1 MQSPMVAPQRRHL
14 AMRKGFSLSPEQSF
28 MGLMMTLQP
37 LSRLPLPISTLLS
50 AFLLLALTQGCSTNL
65 KAIQDFANLSAE
77 SAEYTAL
84 VDEYVEFPNRQK
96 RYQPPSRHASLDT
109 MAQERATQKTA
120 LLLRQS
126 ILETYMHSLGR
137 LAADEIVDNTE
148 KLGNLSAA
156 LQKQAG
162 TNPEETEAYKKIAGI
177 LTKVASDRWRQ
188 RQLRELIEQSN
199 PPVQRILGVLKQ
211 IVSDGFGGDLQTEQ
225 AAIKN
230 YYSTLIMESNDPA
243 GKAALAEWKEL
254 RTSQV
259 QDRSQAVQTY
269 RTILDNISDG
279 HQQLFDR
286 RDALDSKQV
295 LQQVAQSVKDLRTLL
310 DTIKQL

>member
-1 MQSPMVAPQRRHL
+1 MTSQL
-14 AMRKGFSLSPEQSF
+14 LSP
-28 MGLMMTLQP
+28 L
-37 LSRLPLPISTLLS
+37 RLAIRILLS
-50 AFLLLALTQGCSTNL
+50 AWLLLAFTQGCSTNL

-84 VDEYVEFPNRQK
+84 VDEYIEFPNRQK
-96 RYQPPSRHASLDT
+96 RYQPPSRHASLET

-126 ILETYMHSLGR
+126 IVETYMNSLGH
-137 LAADEIVDNTE
+137 LAADELVDNTE
-148 KLGNLSAA
+148 ELGNLSTA
-156 LQKQAG
+156 LQSHAG
-162 TNPEETEAYKKIAGI
+162 TNPEETEAYKKIAEI

-199 PPVQRILGVLKQ
+199 PPIQRILGALKQ
-211 IVSDGFGGDLQTEQ
+211 IVSDGFGGDLQTEE
-225 AAIKN
+225 AAIQN
-230 YYSTLIMESNDPA
+230 YYSTLIMESTDPA

-259 QDRSQAVQTY
+259 QGRSQAVQTY

-286 RDALDSKQV
+286 REALDSKQV

-310 DTIKQL
+310 ETIKKL

>member
-1 MQSPMVAPQRRHL
+1 MVAPQRQHL
-14 AMRKGFSLSPEQSF
+14 PMRKGSSLSPEQSF

-37 LSRLPLPISTLLS
+37 LSRLRLPVRILLS
-50 AFLLLALTQGCSTNL
+50 AFLLLAFTQGCSTNL

-77 SAEYTAL
+77 SAEYTTL
-84 VDEYVEFPNRQK
+84 VDEYLEFPNRQK
-96 RYQPPSRHASLDT
+96 RYQPTSRHASLDT

-126 ILETYMHSLGR
+126 IVETYMHSLGR
-137 LAADEIVDNTE
+137 LGADEIVDNTE
-148 KLGNLSAA
+148 ELGNLSAA
-156 LQKQAG
+156 LQQQAG

-188 RQLRELIEQSN
+188 RQLRDLIEQSN
-199 PPVQRILGVLKQ
+199 PPIQRILEALKQ

-225 AAIKN
+225 AAIQN

-254 RTSQV
+254 RISQV

-310 DTIKQL
+310 DTIKKL